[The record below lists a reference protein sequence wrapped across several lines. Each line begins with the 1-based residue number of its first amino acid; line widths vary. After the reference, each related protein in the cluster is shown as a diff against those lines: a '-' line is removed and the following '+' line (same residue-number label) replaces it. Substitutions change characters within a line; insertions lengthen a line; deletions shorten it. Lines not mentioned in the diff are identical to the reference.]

1 MAGAAIMTVASAV
14 PASADETVEKVTV
27 TGTRIPQKGL
37 KSVSPITTVT
47 STESRV
53 QGTSSSETLLNNLP
67 QVFANQGQEV
77 SNGSS
82 GTATVD
88 LRGLGPQRTLVLI
101 NGRRMNPASAGQPT
115 PDLNNIPVA
124 LVERIE
130 VLTGGASAVYGADA
144 VAGVVN
150 FIMRKNFEGVEVGG
164 QYSFANHD
172 NDDAR
177 LLGLIAA
184 GELTNPNEFKV
195 PNNTVNDG
203 RIVQVYGIMGANS
216 ADDKGNVTLYAQYR
230 NAQPILQSN
239 RDFSA
244 CSIST
249 LPPFTSDSQVC
260 QGSSNSAFGR
270 FSSLDFATG
279 NFIATPSGAMDTA
292 FSGALHNFNF
302 APYNYLQRPD
312 DRYVLGATGRYELAA
327 DLELY
332 AELQFND
339 DRTVAQIAPSG
350 LFRGSGLARGNYL
363 VNCDS
368 PFMTPLGVAA
378 PDRPLDV
385 FCNGDTTGAGNTIVG
400 QATLDIGRR
409 FAEAGP
415 RQDDFRHESLRS
427 VLGLKGALGDSG
439 WNYDVYAQYGQTVQS
454 RTYLND
460 VSLSRIA
467 KSLQVQ
473 IDTRPGLP
481 TTGTPQCVSFIN
493 GSDISC
499 LPFDIFQTGTLND
512 ALLSYLVT
520 PGFQIGTTQEW
531 VVSGSVEGDLGI
543 TIPWAESPITAA
555 VGAEY
560 REEKLEHRVDLAFST
575 GDLAGQGGPT
585 PSVAGGF
592 DVVEVFGEIAVPVIE
607 NQPGF
612 HLLQF
617 EGGYRLS
624 DYENAGITH
633 TYKYG
638 GSWMPVEDLRLR
650 GTFQRAVRA
659 PNIVELFTP
668 TFIGLWGGQDPCAA
682 TTSSGP
688 AFNATQCANLGLT
701 PTQITQFATSPNF
714 SCPSAQCSARFSGNA
729 DLKPEE
735 SDTKSFG
742 IVFTPTFLKG
752 FSASVDYYDI
762 FVDRIIGV
770 IPQRIILQTCA
781 ADPTDPVCTR
791 IQREPTTGVLFG
803 NAGFIESTTEN
814 LGSTATTGVDLETNY
829 KFDLDESSTLAFN
842 LQGTWLDTY
851 EVQPQPGS
859 AIYDCAGLFGTTCG
873 NPAPD
878 WRHKLRVTWGTPWSL
893 DLTMSW
899 RHIGSVSFD
908 GNESD
913 PSLTNGFIDVADAG
927 IPAEDYFDLAFDWDV
942 SDNITMTG
950 GINNVLDNTPKTLDS
965 NILGISSPPFGN
977 ANTYPV
983 IYDSLGR
990 EVFIGMSTRF

>member
-1 MAGAAIMTVASAV
+1 M
-14 PASADETVEKVTV
+14 PASADESVEKVTV

-53 QGTSSSETLLNNLP
+53 QGTTSSETLLNSLP
-67 QVFANQGQEV
+67 QVSPNQGQEV

-115 PDLNNIPVA
+115 PDLNNIPVGM
-124 LVERIE
+124 VERIE

-150 FIMRKNFEGVEVGG
+150 FIMRKNFEGVEVGV
-164 QYSFANHD
+164 QYGFANHD

-177 LLGLIAA
+177 LLGLIADSAA
-184 GELTNPNEFKV
+184 GNPNEFKT

-230 NAQPILQSN
+230 NAQPILQSD

-249 LPPFTSDSQVC
+249 LPPFARGSQVC

-270 FSSLDFATG
+270 FVSLDNG
-279 NFIATPSGAMDTA
+279 SGPFIASPTGDMNLPYSGAYA
-292 FSGALHNFNF
+292 FNF

-312 DRYVLGATGRYELAA
+312 DRYVLGALGRYELAA
-327 DLELY
+327 DTELY
-332 AELQFND
+332 AELQFSD

-363 VNCDS
+363 INCDN
-368 PFMTPLGVAA
+368 PFMDTGN
-378 PDRPLDV
+378 PDSPLDV
-385 FCNGDTTGAGNTIVG
+385 FCGGDPLGAGNVNNPG
-400 QATLDIGRR
+400 QALLDIGRR
-409 FAEAGP
+409 FTEAGP
-415 RQDDFRHESLRS
+415 RQDDFRHESFRT
-427 VLGLKGALGDSG
+427 VLGLKGALADTG
-439 WNYDVYAQYGQTVQS
+439 WNYDIYAQYGQTVQS

-467 KSLQVQ
+467 KSLQVVL
-473 IDTRPGLP
+473 DPRAAEP
-481 TTGTPQCVSFIN
+481 TFNTPQCVSFIN
-493 GSDISC
+493 GSDVNC
-499 LPFDIFQTGTLND
+499 LPFNIFQTGSLND
-512 ALLSYLVT
+512 ALLNYLVT

-531 VVSGSVEGDLGI
+531 VVSGAIDGDLGV
-543 TIPWAESPITAA
+543 TIPWAESPVTAA

-560 REEKLEHRVDLAFST
+560 RQEKLEHRVDLAFST

-585 PSVAGGF
+585 PSVAGSF

-638 GSWMPVEDLRLR
+638 GSWMPVEDLRMR

-668 TFIGLWGGQDPCAA
+668 TYIGLWGGQDPCAA

-714 SCPSAQCSARFSGNA
+714 SCPSAQCSAQYSGNA
-729 DLKPEE
+729 NLRPEE

-742 IVFTPTFLKG
+742 FVFTPTFLKG
-752 FSASVDYYDI
+752 FTTSVDYYDI
-762 FVDRIIGV
+762 FVDGIIGV
-770 IPQRIILQTCA
+770 IPQRIILQICA
-781 ADPTDPVCTR
+781 ADPLDPVCTR
-791 IQREPTTGVLFG
+791 IQREPTTGILFG
-803 NAGFIESTTEN
+803 NAGFIESRNEN
-814 LGSTATTGVDLETNY
+814 LGSTATTGVDIETNY
-829 KFDLDESSTLAFN
+829 KFNLDETSTVVFN
-842 LQGTWLDTY
+842 LQGTWIDTY
-851 EVQPQPGS
+851 EVEPLPGA

-873 NPAPD
+873 TPIPD
-878 WRHKLRVTWGTPWSL
+878 WRHKLRVTWSAPWDVDFSVA
-893 DLTMSW
+893 W
-899 RHIGSVSFD
+899 RHVGSVSFD

-913 PSLTNGFIDVADAG
+913 PSLTNGFFDTADAS
-927 IPAEDYFDLAFDWDV
+927 IPASDYFDFSFDWSV
-942 SDNITMTG
+942 SDNIKMTG
-950 GINNVLDNTPKTLDS
+950 GINNFLDRTPTVLDS

-990 EVFIGMSTRF
+990 EVFIGMTTRF